1 MLQLNEASTVNAAMS
16 IVSPCLYVK
25 FQNVSKNM
33 LGKHESIEK
42 IPAEEGNPSASRYWL
57 VLQVASRSQMW
68 TLRSRQNLN
77 LMSF

>member
-1 MLQLNEASTVNAAMS
+1 MLQLNEDSTVNAARS
-16 IVSPCLYVK
+16 IVSPCLSMK

-33 LGKHESIEK
+33 LEKHENIEK
-42 IPAEEGNPSASRYWL
+42 IPAEEGNPASRYWL

-68 TLRSRQNLN
+68 TLRRRQNLN